1 MLEAEYTYLRNST
14 HLVSVELLGQFL
26 DSLDIIFSSGYH
38 QSIYALIH
46 INRHSRT
53 HRSTSIAV

>member
-1 MLEAEYTYLRNST
+1 MLEAEHTYLRNST

-46 INRHSRT
+46 IYRHSRS
-53 HRSTSIAV
+53 HRSTSITI